1 MGGSSGDG
9 HLGEARLACQTGN
22 PGHSRRKEAGQLQGG
37 GHMAGVGTG
46 AGDQGGAGGWAPAG
60 AGYNGDGEETRPA
73 PPPRGREG
81 SRGRGRGRGR
91 TGGQWELLLLLGN
104 GVWNTCST
112 SVML

>member
-1 MGGSSGDG
+1 
-9 HLGEARLACQTGN
+9 
-22 PGHSRRKEAGQLQGG
+22 
-37 GHMAGVGTG
+37 MAGVGTG
-46 AGDQGGAGGWAPAG
+46 AGDQGWAGGWAPAG
-60 AGYNGDGEETRPA
+60 AGYKGEETRPA

-81 SRGRGRGRGR
+81 SQGRGRGS